1 MDFFIATRQEY
12 LVNSLN
18 SQQIAFQ
25 KKIVFILA
33 GGIGGYELNT
43 KKNNEKKD
51 INKYK

>member
-12 LVNSLN
+12 LVNNLN

-43 KKNNEKKD
+43 KKTMKRR
-51 INKYK
+51 I